1 MGGKEFA
8 TIVGWMLGLVL
19 AYLLL
24 THGSAAQGIIGSS
37 ASGSASVLKT
47 LQGR

>member
-1 MGGKEFA
+1 MGEKFA
-8 TIVGWMLGLVL
+8 QIVGWMLGLVL

-24 THGSAAQGIIGSS
+24 THGSAAQGIIGSG
-37 ASGSASVLKT
+37 ASGGASVLKT